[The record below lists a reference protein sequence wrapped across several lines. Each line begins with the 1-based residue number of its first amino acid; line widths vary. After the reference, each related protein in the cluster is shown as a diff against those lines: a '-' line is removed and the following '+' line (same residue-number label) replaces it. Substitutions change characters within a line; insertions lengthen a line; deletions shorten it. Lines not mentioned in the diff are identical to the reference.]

1 MKAIPYLYFA
11 GDCAEA
17 LQFYRD
23 AIGADIR
30 ALVRFGD
37 MPNAQTGAKDKI
49 MHAELGIGD
58 STIFASDGQA
68 TERSSSGYALS
79 LLVADNMEAE
89 RVFAARATDGKV
101 SVPLMTTPFAS
112 RFGMTTDK
120 YGTPWIVTTPQ
131 ATFSSVTMASGR
143 ERQ

>member
-1 MKAIPYLYFA
+1 MRAIPYLYFA
-11 GDCAEA
+11 GACTEA

-37 MPNAQTGAKDKI
+37 MPGAPSDRKDKI
-49 MHAELGIGD
+49 MHAELGLGD
-58 STIFASDGQA
+58 STIFASDSQTTG
-68 TERSSSGYALS
+68 SSGGYAICLQA
-79 LLVADNMEAE
+79 ADDAEAE
-89 RVFAARATDGKV
+89 RLFAALAAEGKV
-101 SVPLMTTPFAS
+101 SVSPITTPFAS

-131 ATFSSVTMASGR
+131 TAS
-143 ERQ
+143 E

>member
-1 MKAIPYLYFA
+1 MRATAYLYFA
-11 GDCAEA
+11 GNCAEA
-17 LQFYRD
+17 LQFYRE

-37 MPNAQTGAKDKI
+37 MQGAPSDAENKADAKDKV

-68 TERSSSGYALS
+68 TERSSGGYAIS
-79 LLVADNMEAE
+79 LLAADDAEAE
-89 RVFAARATDGKV
+89 QFFTALAVEGKV

-120 YGTPWIVTTPQ
+120 YGTPWIVTTPP
-131 ATFSSVTMASGR
+131 AAFG
-143 ERQ
+143 